1 MPVLWGK
8 NIMGNAK
15 ITCLCGHEVILVH
28 KEKVDEIDKM
38 LYNMNATISG
48 LWITKIQKPTYKDLE
63 ALNTGLS
70 EVIKKVR
77 LLEDHVQ

>member
-1 MPVLWGK
+1 
-8 NIMGNAK
+8 MGNAK

-38 LYNMNATISG
+38 LYNINAAISG
-48 LWITKIQKPTYKDLE
+48 LWITKIHKPKYDDLV
-63 ALNTGLS
+63 ALNTGLA

-77 LLEDHVQ
+77 ILEEHIQ